1 MVTLPAPVQ
10 PEWTSMQMVG
20 RVATCAMLA
29 LFAATATGASPDASD
44 HRYEQVAA
52 FARLYGVVRYFYPG
66 DAAQNIDWNRF
77 AVAGVTDARQAH
89 DRADLQRKLTA
100 LLAPLGPGIEIVPTH
115 TAFPSA
121 LPSTTAPGEPL
132 VAWRYLGFPA
142 APHSTYA
149 RERTAR
155 FAGEPFI
162 ALTTT
167 MSAGALHGKTV
178 RLRGS
183 IRALSSST
191 TQGLGMWL
199 RVDRPG
205 KSSGFF
211 ENTVAG
217 QMHDQAWHDYA
228 ISAPVG
234 SEASQLVFG
243 FTMTMQKGAS
253 DPTAG
258 FRNLALEVSDGRG
271 GWTPLAIPAL
281 QAAGKPSTPWH
292 LSLMGQSDSKATS
305 ASWRQAGADA
315 GYLVVQHHGA
325 MADGLLF
332 DAPAVAGKTAEFPLG
347 ADLKARVAL
356 TLTDTQARP
365 SPDRATALAALQ
377 ARLAAMPDPKTS
389 VASSAV
395 READIVVAWNVLR
408 HFYPYWDV
416 IHVDWDRALPQALVA
431 ADNATSR
438 TTEKQALQRLIAPLE
453 DAHGT
458 VFDTT
463 MKKGAS
469 LPIALAP
476 VEQQWVVVATTEPD
490 KVQLGD
496 VVTAMD
502 GVPMPQARED
512 ADALASGQPSARPWK
527 ALQGIVWG
535 PADESHTFGL
545 RHADGTTGSVTL
557 AYTEKA
563 VPLAARPAPI
573 AELKPGIWYVDVAR
587 TDMALFNANI
597 AQLAHAHAMIYD
609 VRGYPKDFALSKAIP
624 AHLLDHAERATW
636 MHIPRYIG
644 PFGEL
649 AGYQDIGWNI
659 QPVAPHFASRAI
671 FLADGGTISQA
682 EAIMGYVQ
690 DDKLGT
696 IVGSTTRGVDGDIT
710 SFRVPSGFNVIF
722 TGMKVTHHDG
732 VSRYHA
738 LGTSPDVRVQPTIA
752 GIRGGHDEVLEAAL
766 RLAK

>member
-1 MVTLPAPVQ
+1 MRMIGPAVASALLVLL
-10 PEWTSMQMVG
+10 TSTGV
-20 RVATCAMLA
+20 
-29 LFAATATGASPDASD
+29 GASSD
-44 HRYEQVAA
+44 TSHHQREQVAA

-66 DAAQNIDWNRF
+66 DAAQGIDWNRF
-77 AVAGVTDARQAH
+77 AVAGVTDAQQAH
-89 DRADLQRKLTA
+89 DSTDLQRKLDA
-100 LLAPLGPGIEIVPTH
+100 LFAPLGPGIEIVPEH
-115 TAFPSA
+115 TAFSPALSA
-121 LPSTTAPGEPL
+121 TADPEGSL

-142 APHSTYA
+142 TPHSPYA

-155 FAGEPFI
+155 VAAEPFI
-162 ALTTT
+162 ALATT
-167 MSAGALHGKTV
+167 MNADALRGKTV
-178 RLRGS
+178 RLRGG
-183 IRALSSST
+183 IRALSPST

-205 KSSGFF
+205 KPPGFF
-211 ENTVAG
+211 KNTDAS
-217 QMHDQAWHDYA
+217 QIHDQAWHDYA

-234 SEASQLVFG
+234 AEASQLAFG
-243 FTMTMQKGAS
+243 FTMALHKDAK
-253 DPTAG
+253 DPAAG
-258 FRNLALEVSDGRG
+258 FRNLTLEVSDGRG

-281 QAAGKPSTPWH
+281 QAAWKPSGPWH

-305 ASWRQAGADA
+305 ASWRQGDADA
-315 GYLVVQHHGA
+315 GYLVVQHHGDI
-325 MADGLLF
+325 ADGTLF
-332 DAPAVAGKTAEFPLG
+332 DAPPVAGKTAEFPLG

-356 TLTDTQARP
+356 TLTDAQARP
-365 SPDRATALAALQ
+365 SPDRAIALAALQ
-377 ARLAAMPDPKTS
+377 ARLAAISDPKAS
-389 VASSAV
+389 IASSAV

-416 IHVDWDRALPQALVA
+416 IHVDWDRTLPLALADA
-431 ADNATSR
+431 ANATSR
-438 TTEKQALQRLIAPLE
+438 TAEKGALQRLIAPLE

-463 MKKGAS
+463 LKEGAS

-476 VEQQWVVVATTEPD
+476 VEQQWVVVATAVPG

-502 GVPMPQARED
+502 GVPMPQASEN
-512 ADALASGQPSARPWK
+512 AEALASGQPSSRPWK
-527 ALQGIVWG
+527 ALQGIHWG
-535 PADESHTFGL
+535 PAAESHTFGL
-545 RHADGTTGSVTL
+545 KHTDGTTATVTL
-557 AYTEKA
+557 AYTEKTA
-563 VPLAARPAPI
+563 PLAARPAPI

-587 TDMALFNANI
+587 TDTALFNANI
-597 AQLAHAHAMIYD
+597 AQLVGARAVIYD
-609 VRGYPKDFALSKAIP
+609 MRGYPKDFAVSHAIP
-624 AHLLDHAERATW
+624 AHLLDHAESATW
-636 MHIPRYIG
+636 MHIPRYTG

-649 AGYQDIGWNI
+649 AGYQDAGWNI
-659 QPVAPHFASRAI
+659 QPMAPHFASRAI
-671 FLADGGTISQA
+671 FLADGGTISQG

-738 LGTSPDVRVQPTIA
+738 LGTTPDVLVQPTIA
-752 GIRGGHDEVLEAAL
+752 GIHSGHDEVLEAAL
-766 RLAK
+766 KLVK